1 MAQKSEKLLT
11 LVVPTYNMELYIARC
26 LKTVTEPSVPDTL
39 EVIVVNDGSKDKSL
53 DIIRT
58 FEQARPDIVTVID
71 KPNGHYGSCVN
82 AGLKAA
88 TGKYFRMLDADDW
101 VNTEALV
108 ALLGKLADC
117 DADLVVTLRTE
128 HITDVEKGQF
138 VKTFPMT
145 KVEYGKVYS
154 APQFDISTHT
164 EKHEFNMHSM
174 TYKTEILRQIGLRHL
189 EGVCYTDLQY
199 CFMPIDRIKSL
210 VVYDLY
216 LYQYFIGRDDQ
227 STSAVSLRR
236 NFKHICKV
244 LRCSLDYMK
253 SCGPID
259 EITRRNQH
267 YFTKEAVD
275 IFLASLR
282 IQQHIPA
289 EDYPTILGILNDI
302 EYLDIRS
309 KIYKKFYFKLWRR
322 LKAYRTLKLTVNLY
336 QKVHRRR
343 LKARGL

>member
-1 MAQKSEKLLT
+1 MPQKSEKLLT
-11 LVVPTYNMELYIARC
+11 LVVPTYNMERYIARC
-26 LKTVTEPSVPDTL
+26 LNSVTEQHIPESL
-39 EVIVVNDGSKDKSL
+39 EVIVVNDGSKDGSL
-53 DIIRT
+53 DIIRS
-58 FEQARPDIVTVID
+58 FEKTRPDIITVID

-82 AGLKAA
+82 AGLKVA

-101 VNTEALV
+101 VDTDALIT
-108 ALLGKLADC
+108 LLDNLKTC

-128 HITDVEKGQF
+128 HITDKIKGSY
-138 VKTFPMT
+138 VKTFPLGT
-145 KVEYGKVYS
+145 VEYGKTYD
-154 APQFDISTHT
+154 ARTFDIAAHT
-164 EKHEFNMHSM
+164 RKHEFNMHSM
-174 TYKTEILRQIGLRHL
+174 TYKTDVLRQIGLRHI

-199 CFMPIDRIKSL
+199 CFLPIDRIKSL

-236 NFKHICKV
+236 NFSHICKV

-253 SCGPID
+253 NCRNLD
-259 EITRRNQH
+259 EITLRNQH

-282 IQQHIPA
+282 IQEQIAP
-289 EDYPTILGILNDI
+289 EDYPAILGILNDI
-302 EYLDIRS
+302 QQLNIRS
-309 KIYKKFYFKLWRR
+309 KLYNKFYFKLWRR
-322 LKAYRTLKLTVNLY
+322 FKARRTLALTVRLY
-336 QKVHRRR
+336 QRIHRRR